1 MSFTVA
7 TYNVLAS
14 AYIQR
19 AHYPRTPA
27 MVLNPVWRVP
37 ALVQYISRLKAD
49 ILCLQEVEPEF
60 FVALR
65 TSLGEMG
72 YGAHYARKYARRP
85 EGCAIFFRGNAFEL
99 LDAHVIAYA
108 DGAGIAPDTGHIA
121 LRALFRSDGGI
132 LGVVNTHLTWD
143 PPSTPR
149 NAQVGPRQIQQLLTE
164 YENSAS
170 AARGWII
177 AGDFNVTPDSEI
189 IATVER
195 AGLIYAHSGLTGVF
209 SCNVNSDA
217 RMIDYIFA
225 SSALVAEP
233 QLPPV
238 IDDKTILPS
247 AEQPSDHVP
256 VMAKFDWKN

>member
-27 MVLNPVWRVP
+27 IVLNPAWRVP
-37 ALVQYISRLKAD
+37 ALVQYISSLKAD
-49 ILCLQEVEPEF
+49 ILCLQEVEAETYMS
-60 FVALR
+60 LR
-65 TSLGEMG
+65 TYLGVMG
-72 YGAHYARKYARRP
+72 YRDQYARKHARRP
-85 EGCAIFFRGNAFEL
+85 EGCAIFYRGNAFEL
-99 LDAHVIAYA
+99 LSSRVIAYA
-108 DGAGIAPDTGHIA
+108 DGAGVAPDTGHIA
-121 LRALFRSDGGI
+121 LCAIFRSAGGI
-132 LGVVNTHLTWD
+132 LGVINTHLTWD
-143 PPSTPR
+143 SPSTPR
-149 NAQVGPRQIQQLLTE
+149 NAQVGQRQTQQLLTE

-195 AGLIYAHSGLTGVF
+195 AGLTYAHSGLTGVF
-209 SCNVNSDA
+209 TCNVNSDA

-225 SSALVAEP
+225 SSTLVAEP
-233 QLPPV
+233 QLPV
-238 IDDKTILPS
+238 LIDAKTILPS

-256 VMAKFDWKN
+256 IVAKLDWNT

>member
-37 ALVQYISRLKAD
+37 VLVQYISRLKAD

-85 EGCAIFFRGNAFEL
+85 EGCAIFYRGNEFEL
-99 LDAHVIAYA
+99 LSARVIAYA

-121 LRALFRSDGGI
+121 QIALFQRTGGI
-132 LGVVNTHLTWD
+132 IGVINTHLTWD

-149 NAQVGPRQIQQLLTE
+149 EAQVGRRQTQQLLTE

-170 AARGWII
+170 AARGWIL

-195 AGLIYAHSGLTGVF
+195 AGLNYAHSGLNGVF
-209 SCNVNSDA
+209 TCNVNSDA
-217 RMIDYIFA
+217 RMIDYIFR
-225 SSALVAEP
+225 SSTLISEP
-233 QLPPV
+233 QLPV
-238 IDDKTILPS
+238 AIDDKTVLPS
-247 AEQPSDHVP
+247 ADQPSDHVP
-256 VMAKFDWKN
+256 LIAKVDWSN

>member
-37 ALVQYISRLKAD
+37 ALVQYISSLKAD
-49 ILCLQEVEPEF
+49 ILCLQEVESEL

-65 TSLGEMG
+65 ISLGTMG
-72 YGAHYARKYARRP
+72 YGAHYERKYARRP
-85 EGCAIFFRGNAFEL
+85 EGCAVFYRGNAFEL
-99 LDAHVIAYA
+99 LSARVIAYA
-108 DGAGIAPDTGHIA
+108 DGAGVAPDTGHIA
-121 LRALFRSDGGI
+121 LIALFQSAGGI
-132 LGVVNTHLTWD
+132 LGVINTHLTWD
-143 PPSTPR
+143 PLSTPR
-149 NAQVGPRQIQQLLTE
+149 NARVGERQTQQLLTE
-164 YENSAS
+164 YENSVS

-189 IATVER
+189 IAMVER
-195 AGLIYAHSGLTGVF
+195 AGLTYAHSGLTGVF
-209 SCNVNSDA
+209 TCNVNSDA

-233 QLPPV
+233 QLPPP

-256 VMAKFDWKN
+256 VVAKFDWNT

>member
-7 TYNVLAS
+7 SYNVLAS

-27 MVLNPVWRVP
+27 MVLNPAWRVP

-85 EGCAIFFRGNAFEL
+85 EGCAIFFRGNAVQL
-99 LDAHVIAYA
+99 LNAHVIAYA

-143 PPSTPR
+143 SASTPR
-149 NAQVGPRQIQQLLTE
+149 NAQVGPRQTQQLLTE
-164 YENSAS
+164 YENSVS
-170 AARGWII
+170 DARGWII

-189 IATVER
+189 IAMLER
-195 AGLIYAHSGLTGVF
+195 AGLTYAHRGLTGVF
-209 SCNVNSDA
+209 TCNVNSDA
-217 RMIDYIFA
+217 RMIDYIFR

-233 QLPPV
+233 QLPV
-238 IDDKTILPS
+238 AIDDKTILPS

-256 VMAKFDWKN
+256 IMAKFNWNN